1 MAGRRWLGVDE
12 PADRAASLDPPPGE
26 TGQEGSWRLYWAD
39 RNNRWREV
47 PDVGSARTPE
57 PLLAFIDRNPAAFW
71 G

>member
-1 MAGRRWLGVDE
+1 
-12 PADRAASLDPPPGE
+12 
-26 TGQEGSWRLYWAD
+26 LYWAD

-47 PDVGSARTPE
+47 PDVGSARTAE